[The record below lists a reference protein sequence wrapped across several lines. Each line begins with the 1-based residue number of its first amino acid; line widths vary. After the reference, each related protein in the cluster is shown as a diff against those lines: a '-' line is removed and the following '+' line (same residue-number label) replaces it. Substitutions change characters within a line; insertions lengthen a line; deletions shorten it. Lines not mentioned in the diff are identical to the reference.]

1 VAAILA
7 LLGAASWG
15 VGDFFGGLAARRVHV
30 LTVLVASQAVGLV
43 GAAVWVTARA
53 AAVVTAAHHAAGS
66 TAVDAASPLHRRLR
80 DVHTLTQHFLVK
92 RSTLATAGAVLAG
105 REVAVPVF

>member
-30 LTVLVASQAVGLV
+30 LTVLVTSQEVGLV
-43 GAAVWVTARA
+43 
-53 AAVVTAAHHAAGS
+53 
-66 TAVDAASPLHRRLR
+66 
-80 DVHTLTQHFLVK
+80 
-92 RSTLATAGAVLAG
+92 
-105 REVAVPVF
+105 